1 MKLLLDTHT
10 FIWWTGV
17 PERLSERVA
26 NLLAQ
31 EDNDL
36 LLSVASVWEMQI
48 KIQSGKLSLDLP
60 LRELVLSQQ
69 QTNNLQL
76 LSIKVADVW
85 VLESLP
91 VPHRD
96 PFDRMII
103 AQAIAQELP
112 ILSVDAVFDVYPVQR
127 VW

>member
-1 MKLLLDTHT
+1 
-10 FIWWTGV
+10 
-17 PERLSERVA
+17 
-26 NLLAQ
+26 
-31 EDNDL
+31 
-36 LLSVASVWEMQI
+36 MQI

-112 ILSVDAVFDVYPVQR
+112 ILSVDAVFDAYPVQR

>member
-10 FIWWTGV
+10 LIWWTLT
-17 PERLSERVA
+17 PEKLSERVA

-31 EDNDL
+31 EDNEL

-48 KIQSGKLSLDLP
+48 KIQSGKLQLDLP
-60 LRELVLSQQ
+60 LRELISNQQ

-76 LSIKVADVW
+76 LSIELADVW
-85 VLESLP
+85 VLDSLP

-96 PFDRMII
+96 PFDRII
-103 AQAIAQELP
+103 ISQAIAHQFP
-112 ILSVDAVFDVYPVQR
+112 ILSIDGVFDAYPVQR

>member
-10 FIWWTGV
+10 FIWWTGL

-48 KIQSGKLSLDLP
+48 KIQSGKLNLDLP
-60 LRELVLSQQ
+60 LRELISTQQ

-76 LSIKVADVW
+76 LPIEVEDVW

-91 VPHRD
+91 AVHRD
-96 PFDRMII
+96 PFDRIII
-103 AQAIAQELP
+103 A
-112 ILSVDAVFDVYPVQR
+112 
-127 VW
+127 

>member
-10 FIWWTGV
+10 LIWWTLT

-48 KIQSGKLSLDLP
+48 KIQSGKLNLDLP
-60 LRELVLSQQ
+60 RRELISTQQ

-76 LSIKVADVW
+76 LPIEVEDVW

-91 VPHRD
+91 AVHRD
-96 PFDRMII
+96 PFDRIII
-103 AQAIAQELP
+103 AQAIGQQLP
-112 ILSVDAVFDVYPVQR
+112 IISVDGVFDGYPVQR
-127 VW
+127 LW

>member
-112 ILSVDAVFDVYPVQR
+112 ILSMDAVFDAYPVQR

>member
-10 FIWWTGV
+10 LIWWTLT

-48 KIQSGKLSLDLP
+48 KIPSGNLSLDLP

-76 LSIKVADVW
+76 LSIRVADVW
-85 VLESLP
+85 VLSSLP

-103 AQAIAQELP
+103 AQAIAHELP
-112 ILSVDAVFDVYPVQR
+112 ILSVDAVFDAYPVQR

>member
-10 FIWWTGV
+10 FIWWTGL

-48 KIQSGKLSLDLP
+48 KIQSGKLNLDLP
-60 LRELVLSQQ
+60 LRELISTQQ

-76 LSIKVADVW
+76 LAIEVGDVW

-91 VPHRD
+91 AAHRD
-96 PFDRMII
+96 PFDRIII
-103 AQAIAQELP
+103 AQAISQQLP
-112 ILSVDAVFDVYPVQR
+112 IISVDGVFDGYPVQR
-127 VW
+127 LW